1 MKRKSRNTVA
11 DISANPNTRIYAV
24 RNNNSNGFSVYIDI
38 SGKQEYVMSHRYN
51 VFLYDLMKN
60 GVSFSELK
68 RWEPR
73 AGRFDISRKHI
84 RNNVS
89 SVSHIIKVIDEYIRE
104 EIAYGEE
111 PAYERD
117 TA

>member
-1 MKRKSRNTVA
+1 MKRKCRNTAA
-11 DISANPNTRIYAV
+11 DISSNPNTRIYALGDG
-24 RNNNSNGFSVYIDI
+24 RNGFSIYIDI
-38 SGKQEYVMSHRYN
+38 SGKQEYIMSHRHN

-60 GVSFSELK
+60 GVSFSELR

-73 AGRFDISRKHI
+73 VGRSDLSRKYI
-84 RNNVS
+84 KNKVS

-111 PAYERD
+111 PVYERA